1 MSGMWLCGS
10 DVCAPGRGFA
20 VFTFYAG
27 KALGIVSIVS
37 LTLYAITHM
46 VIVHYAYSDELLHI
60 G

>member
-1 MSGMWLCGS
+1 MWLCGS
-10 DVCAPGRGFA
+10 DVCAPGSGFA
-20 VFTFYAG
+20 VFAFYAG
-27 KALGIVSIVS
+27 KVSGIVSIAS